1 MSINSS
7 KDNWFGEWFNSPY
20 YHLLYNYRNEEEA
33 KSFIQRLCELEEL
46 KGNKRVLDLACGK
59 GRHSK
64 TLHQLGYDTSGVD
77 LAPESI
83 KSAKESAS
91 KEIHFEVMDMRKL
104 SFQKHFDIV
113 FNLFTS
119 FGYFS
124 DTADNQKVIQE
135 VSSILHPKG
144 LFCIDFL
151 NADFV
156 KSNLVAQE
164 ETFRTLEA
172 REIKFN
178 ITRKIKE
185 GFILKDIAFEDGEQS
200 YHFQERVQFIQSH
213 DFIRWL
219 TEFNF
224 EIIHTFGD
232 YLLNPFSVEQSPRFL
247 VVAKKK

>member
-7 KDNWFGEWFNSPY
+7 EENWFGEWFNSSY

-33 KSFIQRLCELEEL
+33 QSFIQRLCQLDEL

-83 KSAKESAS
+83 KAAKNGAS
-91 KEIHFEVMDMRKL
+91 EEIHFEVMDMRNL
-104 SFQKHFDIV
+104 SFDKHFDIV

-124 DTADNQKVIQE
+124 DTEDNKKVIQE
-135 VSSILHPKG
+135 VSSILHSQG

-164 ETFRTLEA
+164 ETLRIIEG
-172 REIKFN
+172 REIVFN
-178 ITRKIKE
+178 LTRRIE
-185 GFILKDIAFEDGEQS
+185 NGFILKDIDFEDRGQDFH
-200 YHFQERVQFIQSH
+200 YQERVQFISSN
-213 DFIRWL
+213 DFIAWL
-219 TEFNF
+219 TDFDF

-232 YLLNPFSVEQSPRFL
+232 YHLNPFSVEQSPRFL

>member
-7 KDNWFGEWFNSPY
+7 KDNWFSEWFNSEY

-33 KSFIQRLCELEEL
+33 GAFIHRLCQLDEL
-46 KGNKRVLDLACGK
+46 KGAKRVLDLACGK

-64 TLHQLGYDTSGVD
+64 TLHQLGYETSGVD

-83 KSAKESAS
+83 KAAKESAS
-91 KEIHFEVMDMRKL
+91 KEIHFEVMDMRNL
-104 SFQKHFDIV
+104 TFERHFDVV

-135 VSSILHPKG
+135 VSSILHPQG

-156 KSNLVAQE
+156 KSNLVVQE
-164 ETFRTLEA
+164 DTIRTLEG
-172 REIKFN
+172 RD
-178 ITRKIKE
+178 ITFKISRRIEE
-185 GFILKDIAFEDGEQS
+185 GFILKCIAFEDRGQA
-200 YHFQERVQFIQSH
+200 YRFQERVQFIQSH
-213 DFIRWL
+213 DFIHWL
-219 TEFNF
+219 TEFDF

-232 YLLNPFSVEQSPRFL
+232 YLLNPFSVEDSPRFL